1 MIIVAGTF
9 RVEPDKM
16 DALRPHAQ
24 AVIAATRQEP
34 GCIVYSFAEDLAEPG
49 LIRIYEEWRSRDD
62 LNEHGRAPHMA
73 PWRAALAEFGASGR
87 DLKRI
92 DAGEVTPL

>member
-49 LIRIYEEWRSRDD
+49 LIRSMRNGAAATTSMSTAGRRTWRRGARPSPSS
-62 LNEHGRAPHMA
+62 AP
-73 PWRAALAEFGASGR
+73 RGA
-87 DLKRI
+87 
-92 DAGEVTPL
+92 T